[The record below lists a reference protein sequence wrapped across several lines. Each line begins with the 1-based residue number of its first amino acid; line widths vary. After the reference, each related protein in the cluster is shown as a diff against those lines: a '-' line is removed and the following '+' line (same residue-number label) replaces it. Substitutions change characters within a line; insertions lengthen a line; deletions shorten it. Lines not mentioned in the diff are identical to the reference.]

1 MLPLKRK
8 ILIIVSLTVLLAFG
22 VSWYLLYS
30 VVKTAIIRQN
40 TEELSR
46 QTALLS
52 LSLSKGGEE
61 KLKEDFLRWEG
72 ILRGRVTLVDSL
84 GSVVADSAKDPA
96 LMENHLGRPEVREAL
111 EKGEGASIRYSDT
124 TKMHSLYFAR
134 RILLDGKPGVL
145 RAAQP
150 LELLSSVYGKTRN
163 RFILNLL
170 GGIILILAFGMWLT
184 RRVFRPLDRI
194 VDSAGK
200 IADGEEIRFPL
211 MAEPELQRLSEA
223 LDRMSARLRN
233 ALGELRSEREDLSL
247 IVTALPVG
255 VILLDEQRSIRYMN
269 RVAED
274 LLAIQTAVPQG
285 LPVERILPSGDM
297 YGLIA
302 SAGERGGQ
310 CDTFDLPGR
319 GGRYLQVC
327 SRKTAT
333 GVLLVITD
341 LTESRRIEQS
351 RRDFIADAGHELQTP
366 LTAVRAAAEYLL
378 ASDWEEEDRT
388 LLTTILAQQER
399 MTRLVDD
406 LLYLS
411 RMESEP
417 PWPATEELRLEALLS
432 SVVEENRQHP
442 FAGKICISENYPEEA
457 VVFGPVQE
465 LARGLNNIVENSVK
479 YVREKFGNTPG
490 GEIAVTLKRAGDYWS
505 VLVEDNGPG
514 IPEESAAHLFERF
527 RRGDSHRVRGE
538 WGKGGY
544 GLGLAMAKRILLHA
558 GGDIFFHPKEG
569 GALFEVLIPAKRE
582 EKE

>member
-1 MLPLKRK
+1 MLPLKSK
-8 ILIIVSLTVLLAFG
+8 ILLIVSLTVFLAFG

-30 VVKTAIIRQN
+30 VVKSAIVRQN

-52 LSLSKGGEE
+52 ISLANGGVE
-61 KLKEDFLRWEG
+61 KLNEDFVRWEG

-84 GSVVADSAKDPA
+84 GAVLADSAKDPA
-96 LMENHLGRPEVREAL
+96 LMENHLGRPEVRDAL

-124 TKMHSLYFAR
+124 TKMYSLYFAR
-134 RILLDGKPGVL
+134 RVLMDGNPWVL

-150 LELLSSVYGKTRN
+150 LELLTSVYGNTRN

-170 GGIILILAFGMWLT
+170 GGIVLILAFGMWLT

-200 IADGEEIRFPL
+200 IADGGEIRFPL
-211 MAEPELQRLSEA
+211 LAEPELQRLSES

-233 ALGELRSEREDLSL
+233 ALDELRSEREDLSL

-255 VILLDEQRSIRYMN
+255 VILLDEGRSVRYLN

-274 LLAIQTAVPQG
+274 LLAVRGVVPQG
-285 LPVERILPSGDM
+285 LPVERILPSGEM
-297 YGLIA
+297 YGLIQ
-302 SAGERGGQ
+302 SAPGEEELCG
-310 CDTFDLPGR
+310 TFCLPGR
-319 GGRYLQVC
+319 GGRYLQIC

-341 LTESRRIEQS
+341 LTEARRIEQS

-378 ASDWEEEDRT
+378 ESDWEEEDRK
-388 LLTTILAQQER
+388 LLATILAQQER

-417 PWPATEELRLEALLS
+417 PRPATEEVRLEALLS
-432 SVVEENRQHP
+432 SVVEENRRHP
-442 FAGKICISENYPEEA
+442 FAGKIRFSEDFPREA
-457 VVFGPVQE
+457 LVLAPGQD

-479 YVREKFGNTPG
+479 YVHEKFGDRAG
-490 GEIAVTLKRAGDYWS
+490 GEIAVSLRRSGDYWS

-514 IPEESAAHLFERF
+514 ISEESASHLFERF
-527 RRGDSHRVRGE
+527 RRGDNSRARGE
-538 WGKGGY
+538 WGRGGY

-569 GALFEVLIPAKRE
+569 GALFEILIPAKERQG
-582 EKE
+582 K